1 MHQVTAHH
9 KLEYNAGR
17 FRHSQLFSFFNI
29 TPAESTHRT
38 SRVGILVNIR
48 EENKQAMRERKKKQ
62 KTEKK
67 TPK

>member
-67 TPK
+67 PPK

>member
-38 SRVGILVNIR
+38 SHVGILVNIR